1 MVETD
6 EESSRFCA
14 DCGGSASHFWASLNR
29 GVIIC
34 PDCCYVHRSLGRH
47 ISHIRSL
54 SKGVWNGSQL
64 ELVLMLWKNGAN
76 NIWEH
81 TLVDPQNQ
89 SKSKKKPN
97 SNDPIIPKKESFIKA
112 KYVQHAFT
120 IRPPK
125 SEDGTAAD
133 LNRQLWSCSRTSRVE
148 TTLRLLAL
156 GADPNYADSEKGNTS
171 MHIAAK
177 EGQILQVELLWI
189 YGADVAQKNAAGLT
203 PTEVARMEEHYNLAA
218 RLEELEFEMTDRLS
232 YFLCGRRP
240 EHSKGVHFL
249 IPELVSPIN
258 ENVRQFRRSLQ
269 TTSCVLFEKLVQD
282 VYDEVD
288 RRETSV
294 QWDALK
300 NMSTV
305 GLCDPKH
312 VAVFLPPNP
321 NLSATRNQLRQKL
334 AKYEPRDFSQLIIDI
349 LKEARRRFLGQS
361 LPTADESATP
371 DRAAS
376 AFTGQTEDSRDYDDV
391 AEVLQRKSNVSN
403 GSHRSSS
410 NKSESVEKSR
420 AANTNNSA
428 YFDDILELRE
438 KVQETNQR
446 ISSVVTTNQQ
456 ISREIA
462 GLQTTIKEMDLDKM
476 EVHRVL
482 KSIQDSLSMLTRRNA
497 TSPVNFASSP
507 ALSPKSGAGGWFVVN
522 FCFGITMQ
530 LGDYQSIQRQISS
543 SNTERQSPRRQNLS
557 RNNSAPP
564 DSVDGVQLDPQPAQ
578 RVEYAAN
585 HARFPASNIG
595 QPPLPDNDNLIV
607 ETEMLIVAIK
617 KLLADI
623 RDSGSGAH
631 AMYHADSID
640 FHIKRIVETIPRN
653 HGVVALQNCINDITD
668 AMASLASTCSARPF
682 NADDAGHSACRV
694 AKYAKQL
701 LLAAH
706 GQAITQT

>member
-1 MVETD
+1 MVESD

-64 ELVLMLWKNGAN
+64 ELVMMLWKNGAN

-249 IPELVSPIN
+249 IPELVAPIN

-300 NMSTV
+300 NTSTV

-321 NLSATRNQLRQKL
+321 NISATRNQLRQKL

-361 LPTADESATP
+361 LPVADESTTS

-376 AFTGQTEDSRDYDDV
+376 GFTGQTEECVLVLFTVSRDYDDV
-391 AEVLQRKSNVSN
+391 PDVLQRKSNVSN

-410 NKSESVEKSR
+410 NKSESVEKNR
-420 AANTNNSA
+420 VVNTNNSA

-438 KVQETNQR
+438 KLQETNQR
-446 ISSVVTTNQQ
+446 ISSVVTSNQQ

-462 GLQTTIKEMDLDKM
+462 GLQTTIKEMDLDKI

-497 TSPVNFASSP
+497 TSPVNFVSSP
-507 ALSPKSGAGGWFVVN
+507 TLSPKSGAG
-522 FCFGITMQ
+522 
-530 LGDYQSIQRQISS
+530 GDYQSIQRQISS
-543 SNTERQSPRRQNLS
+543 NNTDRQSPRRQHLS

-564 DSVDGVQLDPQPAQ
+564 DSVDGVQSDSQPAQ

-585 HARFPASNIG
+585 HARFPASNINHA
-595 QPPLPDNDNLIV
+595 PLPDNDNLIV

-653 HGVVALQNCINDITD
+653 HGVVALQNCINDITE

-682 NADDAGHSACRV
+682 NADDAGHSACKV

-706 GQAITQT
+706 GQAVAQT

>member
-133 LNRQLWSCSRTSRVE
+133 LNRQLWSCSQSKQHFDF
-148 TTLRLLAL
+148 LAL

-249 IPELVSPIN
+249 IPELVSPNQRKCSSISS
-258 ENVRQFRRSLQ
+258 F
-269 TTSCVLFEKLVQD
+269 TSNHFVCSIRED

-507 ALSPKSGAGGWFVVN
+507 ALSPKSGAGG
-522 FCFGITMQ
+522 
-530 LGDYQSIQRQISS
+530 DYQSIQRQISS